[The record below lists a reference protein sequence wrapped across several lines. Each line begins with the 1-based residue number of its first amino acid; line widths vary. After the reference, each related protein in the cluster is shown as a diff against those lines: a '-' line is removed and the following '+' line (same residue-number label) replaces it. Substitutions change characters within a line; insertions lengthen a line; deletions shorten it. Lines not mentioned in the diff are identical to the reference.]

1 MVTVGVTIREPSL
14 FFVPDQPPDAV
25 QELAE
30 GADQESW
37 EVPLDVM
44 DEGVAVREMA
54 GGAGGVGVGGARPVP
69 AHAPPG
75 EEPYSYAPM
84 S

>member
-1 MVTVGVTIREPSL
+1 MEPSL

-25 QELAE
+25 QELVE

-44 DEGVAVREMA
+44 DEGEAVKEMPE
-54 GGAGGVGVGGARPVP
+54 GEGEGVMPP
-69 AHAPPG
+69 SLPPLPPHFPPG
-75 EEPYSYAPM
+75 DEPYSYAPM